1 MDDTKIDRETM
12 GKLAKSL
19 NFLLG
24 PGNPTSVALKQAS
37 ETGTDS
43 DIKKARTLFLK
54 LKSGDRQSALA
65 MLSGD

>member
-1 MDDTKIDRETM
+1 MNDTGIDRETM

-24 PGNPTSVALKQAS
+24 PGNPTSAALKLAA
-37 ETGTDS
+37 ETGTES
-43 DIKKARTLFLK
+43 DIKKARAAFLK
-54 LKSGDRQSALA
+54 LKTGDRMSALA

>member
-1 MDDTKIDRETM
+1 MDDTKIDRKTM

-24 PGNPTSVALKQAS
+24 AGNETSAALKQAA
-37 ETGTDS
+37 ETGAEG
-43 DIKKARTLFLK
+43 DIKKARSLFLK
-54 LKSGDRQSALA
+54 LKHGDRQSALA

>member
-24 PGNPTSVALKQAS
+24 PGNPTSAALKQACD
-37 ETGTDS
+37 TGTDS
-43 DIKKARTLFLK
+43 DIKKARVLFLK
-54 LKSGDRQSALA
+54 LKSGDRMSALA
-65 MLSGD
+65 MLSSD

>member
-1 MDDTKIDRETM
+1 MNDTGINRETM

-24 PGNPTSVALKQAS
+24 PDNPTSAALKRAS

-43 DIKKARTLFLK
+43 DIKKARTAFLK
-54 LKSGDRQSALA
+54 LKSGDRMSALA
-65 MLSGD
+65 MLGDD

>member
-24 PGNPTSVALKQAS
+24 AGNETSAALKQAS
-37 ETGTDS
+37 ETGTDA
-43 DIKKARTLFLK
+43 DVKKARTLFLK
-54 LKSGDRQSALA
+54 LKHGDRQSALA